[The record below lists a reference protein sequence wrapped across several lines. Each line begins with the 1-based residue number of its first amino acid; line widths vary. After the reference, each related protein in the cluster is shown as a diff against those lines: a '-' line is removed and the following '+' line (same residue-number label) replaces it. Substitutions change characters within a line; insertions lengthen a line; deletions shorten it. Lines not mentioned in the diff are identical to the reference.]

1 MGFGGYSYDAHAK
14 ITLSRST
21 LTKEQVFTAKTVH
34 PLMTPFGVRARE
46 SRDSPTHPKSLGIVF
61 ALDVTGSMGD
71 IPDVLARRELP
82 LFMKT
87 LGELGVA
94 DPQVLF
100 MFVGDATC
108 DHGPLQVGQFESSE
122 KEMDQ
127 WLTWSWLEGGGGG
140 QEKESYEVA
149 MYFAARHTDMDC
161 YRKRKKRGYFFMTGD
176 ECPYPAAPRSI
187 IRSLIGDDVPQD
199 VSTPQVIDELGRT
212 FEPFFLI
219 PDQGRR
225 DKCERVWRDLM
236 GDRVIAMDA
245 PGDTCHVAGGLVGLT
260 EGVIGNLDVLAKQLS
275 ASGVPN
281 PRIGAV
287 IRALTPYAATLD
299 RDGTPAPNLR

>member
-1 MGFGGYSYDAHAK
+1 MGFGNYSYDAHLRV
-14 ITLSRST
+14 TLSRT
-21 LTKEQVFTAKTVH
+21 HQTKEQVFTATKVH

-71 IPDVLARRELP
+71 IPDILARRELP
-82 LFMKT
+82 QFMKT
-87 LGELGVA
+87 LGDLGVA
-94 DPQVLF
+94 DPQVMF

-108 DHGPLQVGQFESSE
+108 DSGPLQVGQFESSE

-140 QEKESYEVA
+140 QDKESYEVA

-176 ECPYPAAPRSI
+176 ESPYPAAPRSI

-199 VSTPQVIDELGRT
+199 VSTPQVIDELART

-219 PDQGRR
+219 PDRGR
-225 DKCERVWRDLM
+225 DKCERTWRNLM
-236 GDRVIAMDA
+236 GDRVIVLESHE
-245 PGDTCHVAGGLVGLT
+245 DTCAVAGGLVGLT
-260 EGVIGNLDVLAKQLS
+260 EGIIPNVDALAKRLS
-275 ASGVPN
+275 ESGVPN

-287 IRALTPYAATLD
+287 IRALTPYAATLG
-299 RDGTPAPNLR
+299 RDGTPSPIFRP